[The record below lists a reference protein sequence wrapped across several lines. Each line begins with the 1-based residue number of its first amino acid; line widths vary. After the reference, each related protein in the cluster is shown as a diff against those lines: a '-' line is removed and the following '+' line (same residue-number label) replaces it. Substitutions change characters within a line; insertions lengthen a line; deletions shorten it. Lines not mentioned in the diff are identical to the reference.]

1 MKRNTKKK
9 YKTKQKIFFPIIG
22 INYRSVKEDPIYLI
36 NRNELFQMEVCE
48 VNYVFGDID
57 MLMRIDMTFQT
68 IEEMI
73 EDEVFEQ

>member
-1 MKRNTKKK
+1 
-9 YKTKQKIFFPIIG
+9 
-22 INYRSVKEDPIYLI
+22 
-36 NRNELFQMEVCE
+36 MEVCE

-73 EDEVFEQ
+73 